1 MMGNAI
7 TQSNTKIENPKNPC
21 WVAMPRM
28 LIAPARAQPMTY
40 QATSNIAAM
49 AAIMMYWSSVILSV
63 FHKFKHA
70 DDGHGHLS
78 PAAGPGVCAGA
89 VYAGFCGQLV
99 CGEVNFPKQV
109 FEVLGAGVYAG
120 GDHVEIPLRKSKARA
135 KAPRKNR

>member
-1 MMGNAI
+1 MSMMGNAI

-49 AAIMMYWSSVILSV
+49 AAIMMYWSSVILFI

-70 DDGHGHLS
+70 DDRYGDVGLPGQ
-78 PAAGPGVCAGA
+78 PAENRGA
-89 VYAGFCGQLV
+89 VYAGKL
-99 CGEVNFPKQV
+99 GEVIDVKLQ
-109 FEVLGAGVYAG
+109 GT
-120 GDHVEIPLRKSKARA
+120 HQI
-135 KAPRKNR
+135 